1 MKNNKQMDFSKILG
15 SLKNADMKTRQTA
28 AQNMMS
34 GLNSEENRQ
43 LNEILSD
50 KSKIDAILK
59 SSTVQQI
66 LNKINGN
73 SDGKLK

>member
-15 SLKNADMKTRQTA
+15 SLKNADMKTRQTT